1 MQHRH
6 AAQSGLREQRRCRHP
21 PTPDIPTT
29 PEEHLVSTS
38 NPVTRSIRSL
48 AVAVGLTLCGAAAQA
63 ADPGFPPP
71 SGDTAFVP
79 AGARLD
85 RVFDG
90 GCMLTEGVAAGHD
103 GLIYFSDITF
113 TAFCKDA
120 SGKFSQAGNIFRF
133 DPKSGQTTVFR
144 SPSGM
149 SNGLKF
155 DRDGNLIAAL
165 GADFG
170 GRMLVKTDMKTGRSY
185 ILAGKYDGRPF
196 NALNDVTID
205 EKGRMYFTDPRY
217 LGHEPIFQDGYAAYR
232 LDPDGKVTRIAANC
246 GKCNGI
252 LISPDQKTMYI
263 VSNDNGWFEFQN
275 LKQGESPLQNAHLL
289 QAFDVDTDGNLSN
302 RRVIIDYG
310 KLDKP
315 CSGPDGMIA
324 DQDGNLWV
332 ASRCEHRPGIQVLSP
347 QGKELAFI
355 PTGTELPTNVGFGR
369 GADANLLYI
378 TSGKSLY
385 RIRVGKKGYQLP

>member
-1 MQHRH
+1 MN
-6 AAQSGLREQRRCRHP
+6 SLSLSLRLRRA
-21 PTPDIPTT
+21 
-29 PEEHLVSTS
+29 L
-38 NPVTRSIRSL
+38 L
-48 AVAVGLTLCGAAAQA
+48 LGALFVAPAAALA
-63 ADPGFPPP
+63 ADPGFPAP
-71 SGDTAFVP
+71 SGDP
-79 AGARLD
+79 SIIPPNARLD
-85 RVFDG
+85 RIFDG

-103 GLIYFSDITF
+103 GMIYFSDITF

-120 SGKFSQAGNIFRF
+120 SGKFSQAGNIFRH
-133 DPKSGQTTVFR
+133 DPRTGETKVFR

-155 DRDGNLIAAL
+155 DRDGNMIAAL

-232 LDPDGKVTRIAANC
+232 LDTDGTVTRIAANC

-275 LKQGESPLQNAHLL
+275 LKKGESPLQNAHLL
-289 QAFDVDTDGNLSN
+289 QAFDVDADGNLSN

-315 CSGPDGMIA
+315 CSGPDGMVA

-332 ASRCEHRPGIQVLSP
+332 ASRCEYRPGIQVLTP
-347 QGKELAFI
+347 QGRELAFI
-355 PTGTELPTNVGFGR
+355 PTGTEMPTNVGFGR
-369 GADANLLYI
+369 GADSNLLYV

-385 RIRVGKKGYQLP
+385 KIRVGRKGYQLP